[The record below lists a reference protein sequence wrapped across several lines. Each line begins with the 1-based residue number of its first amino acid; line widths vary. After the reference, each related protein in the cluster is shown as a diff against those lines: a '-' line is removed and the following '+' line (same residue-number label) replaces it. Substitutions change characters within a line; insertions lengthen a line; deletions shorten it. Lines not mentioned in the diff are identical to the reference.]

1 MPGEPASSLRGRVL
15 RGIAW
20 KVISQVFGQGA
31 STIVAIILAR
41 LLLPSDY
48 GLAAMVIVFAAV
60 VPVFSDVALG
70 AALVQR
76 RHLTEADRSTVFWTS
91 VSIGAAFTVLG
102 VAASWP
108 IADFYGEPEVQPLF
122 AAISLTFLVTALSAT
137 QKALLT
143 RAMNFRRLEL
153 LLMGANLAAGV
164 GGIVLAA
171 AGYGAWAIVGQ
182 QVIAAVVTTALLWT
196 LSGWTP
202 SFTFSLAS
210 LRSMAGFSANVFA
223 TRLLFYVNRNA
234 DNLLIGRVFGSAAL
248 GPYALAYNLMLVP
261 SSRLTWPVT
270 EVLFPAFSEIQND
283 ARRVARAW
291 FRVTRVIGAVTVPAM
306 LGLIIVAPEF
316 VVVVL
321 GDRWAAA
328 IPLVRLLA
336 WVGLL
341 QSLQGLNSSI
351 LLARNRTRT
360 LLRYACVI
368 AVATVVSFVAG
379 AHWGVVGVAAGYAV
393 ASTIVE
399 PYYTWLTA
407 RALDVSLRDFA
418 ASLSGVAQA
427 AAVMT
432 VIVFGAR
439 SFLIE
444 QGASDSVRLVSLIGL
459 GIVVYVPLLAW
470 RAPEVVGE
478 LRALRRQSDSVPV
491 AVPATAET

>member
-1 MPGEPASSLRGRVL
+1 
-15 RGIAW
+15 
-20 KVISQVFGQGA
+20 
-31 STIVAIILAR
+31 
-41 LLLPSDY
+41 
-48 GLAAMVIVFAAV
+48 
-60 VPVFSDVALG
+60 
-70 AALVQR
+70 
-76 RHLTEADRSTVFWTS
+76 
-91 VSIGAAFTVLG
+91 
-102 VAASWP
+102 
-108 IADFYGEPEVQPLF
+108 
-122 AAISLTFLVTALSAT
+122 
-137 QKALLT
+137 
-143 RAMNFRRLEL
+143 
-153 LLMGANLAAGV
+153 
-164 GGIVLAA
+164 
-171 AGYGAWAIVGQ
+171 
-182 QVIAAVVTTALLWT
+182 
-196 LSGWTP
+196 
-202 SFTFSLAS
+202 
-210 LRSMAGFSANVFA
+210 
-223 TRLLFYVNRNA
+223 
-234 DNLLIGRVFGSAAL
+234 
-248 GPYALAYNLMLVP
+248 
-261 SSRLTWPVT
+261 
-270 EVLFPAFSEIQND
+270 
-283 ARRVARAW
+283 
-291 FRVTRVIGAVTVPAM
+291 
-306 LGLIIVAPEF
+306 
-316 VVVVL
+316 
-321 GDRWAAA
+321 
-328 IPLVRLLA
+328 
-336 WVGLL
+336 VGLL